1 MIFRK
6 QLCLAA
12 LALGFVSSVQAM
24 TNADI
29 IKMKRAEFSEQTILL
44 AIENEPAD
52 YDTSPDALIELKE
65 AGVTEKVIQKL
76 LAIDRRGERSSDEQR
91 HVVAD
96 GPSFADQEYPSI
108 APPLITPAAGKEY
121 FLRSNLYFEDAE
133 HAATNYARGTLVP
146 INTPVRIDTIRGNSI
161 SLQRI
166 DTGDKLEI
174 ENVEKYTRKSMVE
187 VARLIFAI
195 EQTPLEELSDELAAE
210 IRAGTLRKGMTK
222 EQVLMTRGYP
232 PAHETPS
239 VESDRWVYWSSR
251 FVKLTLVFSNG
262 RLIEGRG
269 IH

>member
-1 MIFRK
+1 MILKK
-6 QLCLAA
+6 QISLAA
-12 LALGFVSSVQAM
+12 LVFGFVSSVQAM
-24 TNADI
+24 TNQDI
-29 IKMKRAEFSEQTILL
+29 IKMQQAELSEQTILL
-44 AIENEPAD
+44 AMEKEPAD
-52 YDTSPDALIELKE
+52 YDTSPDALIELKH
-65 AGVTEKVIQKL
+65 AGVTEKVIQRL
-76 LAIDRRGERSSDEQR
+76 LAIEGRGDKQAEDRPQAAANES
-91 HVVAD
+91 A
-96 GPSFADQEYPSI
+96 FANEESPSI
-108 APPLITPAAGKEY
+108 APPVITPAAGREY
-121 FLRSNLYFEDAE
+121 FLRSNLYFEDSE
-133 HAATNYARGTLVP
+133 HAATNYTRGTMVP
-146 INTPVRIDTIRGNSI
+146 INTPVRIDAIRGNSI
-161 SLQRI
+161 SLRRI

-239 VESDRWVYWSSR
+239 VESDRWVDWISR
-251 FVKLTLVFSNG
+251 FVNLTLVFSNG